1 MGIPHL
7 LNHLSPYG
15 VLGPLD
21 SDRVVIDGPALAYH
35 IYHLCTRSTSGL
47 PSYDLIGRTALGWL
61 EKLTSHDISIAAIY
75 FDGFLPAS
83 KSEVRLERILK
94 VSSSL
99 KVYRSGFPNGCPA
112 RQIASTRISLPPL
125 FPTDAPI
132 RDQPL
137 IPPPPFLVAAVVDK
151 LCQTSKYATVVRL
164 VPGEA
169 DAYCAEDVFRN
180 GGTILT
186 SDSDLTIH
194 DLKLGAVTF
203 FRDLHI
209 ASTEEGD
216 QLMGPKFSPSD
227 IARRLQLPQDQGMR
241 RFGYELSKSSR
252 PKFAQVLENCKGDLL
267 DPDEFRRFCIP
278 YETLETTDWSDVPVL
293 GGIDNPTLDAR
304 LSEVVLQCVGYSGV
318 ATPPP
323 GESGAEGCMMCLPPL
338 LDCPARASA
347 WDSSA
352 SIRQLA
358 YSLTCL
364 LRPGAV
370 SHVREYR
377 RVYSGANQ
385 GKHVA
390 ILPRPWI
397 KDSVDSLL
405 RSLSQAKSNLKHETS
420 TWQAVALQLILAY
433 ALEEDK
439 QDACLGSIKQVFS
452 VAKDSNLVPW
462 DVVHLAAQVQAT
474 LYSLRILA
482 QVLDL
487 MYEIKA
493 EKPVQGSKQLR
504 ELLATLPPLADYP
517 SVSGTIALM
526 ASLKDSDVLAK
537 VATALNLPEEAL
549 LPSKESKSKSQKKKR
564 KKASETEP
572 RARPE
577 KKVSSNPFDIL
588 ETE

>member
-15 VLGPLD
+15 VLGPID
-21 SDRVVIDGPALAYH
+21 GDRVVIDGPALAYH

-47 PSYDLIGRTALGWL
+47 PSYGLLGRTALAWL
-61 EKLTSHDISIAAIY
+61 DKLTSHDISIAAIY
-75 FDGFLPAS
+75 FDGFLPTS

-99 KVYRSGFPNGCPA
+99 KSYRSGFPNGCPA

-125 FPTDAPI
+125 FPTDAPK

-137 IPPPPFLVAAVVDK
+137 IPPPPFLVAAIVDK
-151 LCQTSKYATVVRL
+151 LCQTTKYATLVRL

-169 DAYCAEDVFRN
+169 DAYCAEDVLRN

-194 DLKLGAVTF
+194 DLKTGAVAF
-203 FRDLHI
+203 FRDLHV
-209 ASTEEGD
+209 ASASERDSLVGS
-216 QLMGPKFSPSD
+216 KFSPSD
-227 IARRLQLPQDQGMR
+227 IAKRLQLPEEQGMR
-241 RFGYELSKSSR
+241 RFGYELAKSSR
-252 PKFAQVLENCKGDLL
+252 PKFAQVLENCKGDVS
-267 DPDEFRRFCIP
+267 DPDEFRNFCVP
-278 YETLETTDWSDVPVL
+278 YQTLETTDWSDVPVL
-293 GGIDNPTLDAR
+293 SGIDNPTLDAR

-318 ATPPP
+318 AKPPP
-323 GESGAEGCMMCLPPL
+323 GDSGAEGCMMCLPPL

-377 RVYSGANQ
+377 RIYSGANQ

-390 ILPRPWI
+390 MLPRPWI
-397 KDSVDSLL
+397 KDSMDSLL
-405 RSLSQAKSNLKHETS
+405 ATLSQAKRDLKHEVS
-420 TWQAVALQLILAY
+420 AWQAVAVQLVLAY
-433 ALEEDK
+433 AQEEDK
-439 QDACLGSIKQVFS
+439 QEACLNSIKQVLS

-462 DVVHLAAQVQAT
+462 DVVHLSAQIQAT

-504 ELLATLPPLADYP
+504 ELLATLPPLTEYP
-517 SVSGTIALM
+517 SVNGTIVLL
-526 ASLKDSDVLAK
+526 ASMKANNALAK
-537 VATALNLPEEAL
+537 ITAALNLPEEAL
-549 LPSKESKSKSQKKKR
+549 LPSKESKGQKKKR
-564 KKASETEP
+564 KKTIETEP
-572 RARPE
+572 GTRPQ
-577 KKVSSNPFDIL
+577 KKMSSNPFDIL
-588 ETE
+588 GIE

>member
-15 VLGPLD
+15 VLGPID
-21 SDRVVIDGPALAYH
+21 GDRVVIDGPALAYH
-35 IYHLCTRSTSGL
+35 IYHLCTRSTSGV
-47 PSYDLIGRTALGWL
+47 PSYDLLGRTALVWL
-61 EKLTSHDISIAAIY
+61 DKLTDHDISIAAIY

-83 KSEVRLERILK
+83 KSEVRLQRIFK

-112 RQIASTRISLPPL
+112 RQVASTRISLPPL
-125 FPTDAPI
+125 FPTDAPK

-151 LCQTSKYATVVRL
+151 LCQTTKYATLVRL

-169 DAYCAEDVFRN
+169 DAYCAEDVLRK

-194 DLKLGAVTF
+194 DLKTGVVAF
-203 FRDLHI
+203 FKDLHI
-209 ASTEEGD
+209 ASSDGSIS
-216 QLMGPKFSPSD
+216 LVGPKFSPSD
-227 IARRLQLPQDQGMR
+227 IAKRLQLPEDQGMR

-252 PKFAQVLENCKGDLL
+252 PKFAQVLENCKGHVS
-267 DPDEFRRFCIP
+267 DPDEFRIFCIP
-278 YETLETTDWSDVPVL
+278 YDALETTDWSQVPVL
-293 GGIDNPTLDAR
+293 SGIDIPTLDAR

-318 ATPPP
+318 AKPPP
-323 GESGAEGCMMCLPPL
+323 GDSGAEGCMMCLPPL

-377 RVYSGANQ
+377 RIYSGTNQ

-390 ILPRPWI
+390 VLPRPWI
-397 KDSVDSLL
+397 KDMLDTLL
-405 RSLSQAKSNLKHETS
+405 KILSQAKNNLRQEVS
-420 TWQAVALQLILAY
+420 TWQAIAIQMIIAY
-433 ALEEDK
+433 AQEEDK
-439 QDACLGSIKQVFS
+439 QEACLNSIKQVLS

-462 DVVHLAAQVQAT
+462 DVVHLSAQIQAT
-474 LYSLRILA
+474 LYSLRLLA

-504 ELLATLPPLADYP
+504 ELLGTLPPLTEYP
-517 SVSGTIALM
+517 SVNGTIDLLASMKDNNAL
-526 ASLKDSDVLAK
+526 ARITETLA
-537 VATALNLPEEAL
+537 LPEEAL
-549 LPSKESKSKSQKKKR
+549 LPAKESKSQKKKR
-564 KKASETEP
+564 KKMAETEYG
-572 RARPE
+572 ARPE

-588 ETE
+588 GTE

>member
-7 LNHLSPYG
+7 LKHLSPYG
-15 VLGPLD
+15 VLGPID
-21 SDRVVIDGPALAYH
+21 GDRVVIDGPAFAYH

-47 PSYDLIGRTALGWL
+47 PSYDLLGRTALAWL
-61 EKLTSHDISIAAIY
+61 DQLTDHDISIAAIY

-125 FPTDAPI
+125 FPTEAPKK
-132 RDQPL
+132 DQPL
-137 IPPPPFLVAAVVDK
+137 IPPPPFLVAAVADK
-151 LCQTSKYATVVRL
+151 LCQTTKYATLVRL

-169 DAYCAEDVFRN
+169 DAYCAEDVLRK

-186 SDSDLTIH
+186 SDSDLAIH
-194 DLKLGAVTF
+194 DLKTGAVAF

-209 ASTEEGD
+209 VSSDERVRLVGS
-216 QLMGPKFSPSD
+216 KFSPSD
-227 IARRLQLPQDQGMR
+227 IAKRLQLPEDQGMR

-252 PKFAQVLENCKGDLL
+252 PKFSQVLENCKGEVS
-267 DPDEFRRFCIP
+267 DPEEFRSFCIP
-278 YETLETTDWSDVPVL
+278 YDALQTTDWSQVPVL
-293 GGIDNPTLDAR
+293 SGIDNPTLDAR
-304 LSEVVLQCVGYSGV
+304 LSEVVLQCVGYLGV
-318 ATPPP
+318 AKPPP
-323 GESGAEGCMMCLPPL
+323 RDAGAEGCMMCLPPL

-377 RVYSGANQ
+377 RVYSGSNQ

-397 KDSVDSLL
+397 KDVMDTLL
-405 RSLSQAKSNLKHETS
+405 RTLSQAKSSLKHEGS
-420 TWQAVALQLILAY
+420 TWPAMAIQMVLAY
-433 ALEEDK
+433 AQEEDK
-439 QDACLGSIKQVFS
+439 EEACLKSIRQVLS

-462 DVVHLAAQVQAT
+462 DVVHLSAQVQAT
-474 LYSLRILA
+474 LYSLRLLA

-487 MYEIKA
+487 LYVTKP
-493 EKPVQGSKQLR
+493 EKPVQVSKQLR
-504 ELLATLPPLADYP
+504 NLLATLPPLAEYP
-517 SVSGTIALM
+517 SVNGTIDLLASMKDNNAL
-526 ASLKDSDVLAK
+526 ASIIE
-537 VATALNLPEEAL
+537 ALGLPEEAL
-549 LPSKESKSKSQKKKR
+549 LPAKENKSQKRKR
-564 KKASETEP
+564 KKTATEP
-572 RARPE
+572 GTRPE
-577 KKVSSNPFDIL
+577 KKTSSNPFDIL
-588 ETE
+588 GTE

>member
-15 VLGPLD
+15 VLGPID
-21 SDRVVIDGPALAYH
+21 GDRVVIDGPALAYH
-35 IYHLCTRSTSGL
+35 IYHLCTRSTSGV
-47 PSYDLIGRTALGWL
+47 PSYDLLGRTALAWL
-61 EKLTSHDISIAAIY
+61 DKLTDHDISIAAIY

-99 KVYRSGFPNGCPA
+99 KIYRFGFPNGCPA
-112 RQIASTRISLPPL
+112 RQVASTRVSLPPL
-125 FPTDAPI
+125 FPTDAPK
-132 RDQPL
+132 RDQPP

-151 LCQTSKYATVVRL
+151 LHQTTNYATLVRL

-169 DAYCAEDVFRN
+169 DAYCAEDVLRN

-194 DLKLGAVTF
+194 DLKTGAVAF
-203 FRDLHI
+203 FRDLHVT
-209 ASTEEGD
+209 SSDERVS
-216 QLMGPKFSPSD
+216 LVGPKFSPSD
-227 IARRLQLPQDQGMR
+227 IAKRLQLPEDQGMR

-252 PKFAQVLENCKGDLL
+252 PKFAQVLENCKGDVS
-267 DPDEFRRFCIP
+267 DPDEFRSFCIP
-278 YETLETTDWSDVPVL
+278 YDALETTDWSQVPVL

-318 ATPPP
+318 AKPPL
-323 GESGAEGCMMCLPPL
+323 GDSGAEGCMMCLPPL

-397 KDSVDSLL
+397 KDAVDTLL
-405 RSLSQAKSNLKHETS
+405 NTLSQAKNSLEHERS
-420 TWQAVALQLILAY
+420 TWQAVAVQMIIADSQ
-433 ALEEDK
+433 EEDK
-439 QDACLGSIKQVFS
+439 QDACLNSIKQVLS

-462 DVVHLAAQVQAT
+462 DVVHLSAQVQAT
-474 LYSLRILA
+474 LYSLRLLA

-487 MYEIKA
+487 MYVTKA

-504 ELLATLPPLADYP
+504 NLLATLPTLTEYP
-517 SVSGTIALM
+517 SVNGTIDLLAGMKDHNLLARIAEALG
-526 ASLKDSDVLAK
+526 
-537 VATALNLPEEAL
+537 LPEEAL
-549 LPSKESKSKSQKKKR
+549 LPARENKSKKKKR
-564 KKASETEP
+564 KKTAKTETGV
-572 RARPE
+572 RPE
-577 KKVSSNPFDIL
+577 KKISLNPFDIL
-588 ETE
+588 RAE

>member
-15 VLGPLD
+15 VSGPID
-21 SDRVVIDGPALAYH
+21 GDRVVIDGPALAYH
-35 IYHLCTRSTSGL
+35 IYHLCTRSSSGL
-47 PSYDLIGRTALGWL
+47 PSYDLLGKTALAWL
-61 EKLTSHDISIAAIY
+61 DKLTDHDISIAAVY

-125 FPTDAPI
+125 FPTDAPK

-151 LCQTSKYATVVRL
+151 LCQTTKYATLVRL

-169 DAYCAEDVFRN
+169 DAYCAEDVLRK

-194 DLKLGAVTF
+194 DLNTGAVAF
-203 FRDLHI
+203 FRDLHV
-209 ASTEEGD
+209 ASSHEMD
-216 QLMGPKFSPSD
+216 SLVGPKFSPSD
-227 IARRLQLPQDQGMR
+227 IAKRLQLPEDQGMR
-241 RFGYELSKSSR
+241 RFGFELSKASR
-252 PKFAQVLENCKGDLL
+252 PKFAQVLKNCKGDVS
-267 DPDEFRRFCIP
+267 DPDEFRSFCIP
-278 YETLETTDWSDVPVL
+278 YDALETTDWSEVPVL
-293 GGIDNPTLDAR
+293 SGIDNPTLDAR

-318 ATPPP
+318 SKPPP
-323 GESGAEGCMMCLPPL
+323 GDSGAKGCMMCLPPL

-364 LRPGAV
+364 LRPGTV

-377 RVYSGANQ
+377 RIYSGANQ

-390 ILPRPWI
+390 VLPRPWI
-397 KDSVDSLL
+397 KDVVDTLL
-405 RSLSQAKSNLKHETS
+405 KTLSQAKNNLKQEGS
-420 TWQAVALQLILAY
+420 TWQATAVQMILAY
-433 ALEEDK
+433 AQEEDK
-439 QDACLGSIKQVFS
+439 QEACLKSIKQVLS

-474 LYSLRILA
+474 LYSLRLLA

-487 MYEIKA
+487 MYVTKA

-504 ELLATLPPLADYP
+504 NLLATLPPLTEYP
-517 SVSGTIALM
+517 SVNGTIDLLASMKGNNAL
-526 ASLKDSDVLAK
+526 ARIAE
-537 VATALNLPEEAL
+537 ALGLPEEAL
-549 LPSKESKSKSQKKKR
+549 LPAKENKSHKKKR
-564 KKASETEP
+564 KKTAETEP
-572 RARPE
+572 GTRPE

-588 ETE
+588 GTE

>member
-7 LNHLSPYG
+7 LKHLSPYG
-15 VLGPLD
+15 VLGPID
-21 SDRVVIDGPALAYH
+21 GDRVVIDGPALAYH
-35 IYHLCTRSTSGL
+35 IYHLCTRSTSGV
-47 PSYDLIGRTALGWL
+47 PSYDLLGRTALAWL
-61 EKLTSHDISIAAIY
+61 DKLTDHDISIDAIY

-112 RQIASTRISLPPL
+112 RQIASTRVSLPPL
-125 FPTDAPI
+125 FPTDAPK
-132 RDQPL
+132 RDQPP

-151 LCQTSKYATVVRL
+151 LYQTTKYGTLVRL

-169 DAYCAEDVFRN
+169 DAYCAEDVLRN

-194 DLKLGAVTF
+194 DLKTGAVAF
-203 FRDLHI
+203 FRDLQVT
-209 ASTEEGD
+209 ASDERVS
-216 QLMGPKFSPSD
+216 LVGPKFSPSD
-227 IARRLQLPQDQGMR
+227 IAKRLQLPEEQGMR

-252 PKFAQVLENCKGDLL
+252 PKFAQVLENCKGDVS
-267 DPDEFRRFCIP
+267 DPDEFRSFCIP
-278 YETLETTDWSDVPVL
+278 YDALETTDWSQVPVL
-293 GGIDNPTLDAR
+293 SGIDNPTLDAR

-318 ATPPP
+318 AKPPP
-323 GESGAEGCMMCLPPL
+323 GDSGAEGCMMCLPPL

-397 KDSVDSLL
+397 KDAVDTLL
-405 RSLSQAKSNLKHETS
+405 NTLSQAKNNLEHERS
-420 TWQAVALQLILAY
+420 TWPAVAVQMIIAY
-433 ALEEDK
+433 SQEEDK
-439 QDACLGSIKQVFS
+439 QDACLNSIKQVLS

-462 DVVHLAAQVQAT
+462 DVVHLSAQVQAT
-474 LYSLRILA
+474 LYSLRLLA

-487 MYEIKA
+487 MYVTKT

-504 ELLATLPPLADYP
+504 NLLATLPTLTEYP
-517 SVSGTIALM
+517 SVNGTIDLLASMKSHNTLARIAEALG
-526 ASLKDSDVLAK
+526 
-537 VATALNLPEEAL
+537 LPEEAL
-549 LPSKESKSKSQKKKR
+549 LPARENKSRKKKR
-564 KKASETEP
+564 KKMAQTETEV
-572 RARPE
+572 RPE
-577 KKVSSNPFDIL
+577 KKPSLNPFDIL
-588 ETE
+588 GAE

>member
-47 PSYDLIGRTALGWL
+47 PS
-61 EKLTSHDISIAAIY
+61 AAIY

-99 KVYRSGFPNGCPA
+99 KVYRSGFTNGCPA
-112 RQIASTRISLPPL
+112 RHIASTRISLPPL

-151 LCQTSKYATVVRL
+151 FCQTSKYATVVRL

-216 QLMGPKFSPSD
+216 RLMGPKFSPSD

-267 DPDEFRRFCIP
+267 DPDEFRSFCIP
-278 YETLETTDWSDVPVL
+278 YETLETTHWSDVPVL

-323 GESGAEGCMMCLPPL
+323 GESSAEGCMMCLPPL

-420 TWQAVALQLILAY
+420 TWQAVALQLILAF

-439 QDACLGSIKQVFS
+439 QDACLDSIKQVFS

-504 ELLATLPPLADYP
+504 ELLATLPSLADYP

-526 ASLKDSDVLAK
+526 ASLKANDVLAK
-537 VATALNLPEEAL
+537 VATALDLPEEAL
-549 LPSKESKSKSQKKKR
+549 LPSKESKSKSQKKKKR
-564 KKASETEP
+564 KKTSESEP

-577 KKVSSNPFDIL
+577 KRVSSNPFDIL

>member
-47 PSYDLIGRTALGWL
+47 PS
-61 EKLTSHDISIAAIY
+61 AAIY

-112 RQIASTRISLPPL
+112 RQIASTRITLPPL

-216 QLMGPKFSPSD
+216 RLMGPKFSPSD

-241 RFGYELSKSSR
+241 RFGYELSKSTR

-267 DPDEFRRFCIP
+267 DPDEFRSFCIP

-293 GGIDNPTLDAR
+293 GGIGNPTLDAR

-318 ATPPP
+318 ATPPL

-405 RSLSQAKSNLKHETS
+405 RSLSQAKSNLKHETF
-420 TWQAVALQLILAY
+420 TWQAVALQMILAY

-474 LYSLRILA
+474 LYSLRILD

-526 ASLKDSDVLAK
+526 ASLKANDVLAK
-537 VATALNLPEEAL
+537 VATALDLPEEAL

-564 KKASETEP
+564 KKTSETEP

>member
-1 MGIPHL
+1 ML
-7 LNHLSPYG
+7 LS
-15 VLGPLD
+15 
-21 SDRVVIDGPALAYH
+21 
-35 IYHLCTRSTSGL
+35 
-47 PSYDLIGRTALGWL
+47 
-61 EKLTSHDISIAAIY
+61 AAIY

-304 LSEVVLQCVGYSGV
+304 LSEVVLQC
-318 ATPPP
+318 
-323 GESGAEGCMMCLPPL
+323 
-338 LDCPARASA
+338 
-347 WDSSA
+347 
-352 SIRQLA
+352 
-358 YSLTCL
+358 
-364 LRPGAV
+364 
-370 SHVREYR
+370 
-377 RVYSGANQ
+377 
-385 GKHVA
+385 
-390 ILPRPWI
+390 
-397 KDSVDSLL
+397 
-405 RSLSQAKSNLKHETS
+405 
-420 TWQAVALQLILAY
+420 LILAY

-462 DVVHLAAQVQAT
+462 DVVHLTAQVQAT

-537 VATALNLPEEAL
+537 VATALDLPEEAL

>member
-15 VLGPLD
+15 VMGPLD

-47 PSYDLIGRTALGWL
+47 PSYDLLGRTTLGWL
-61 EKLTSHDISIAAIY
+61 EKLTCHDISIAAIY

-94 VSSSL
+94 VTSSL

-125 FPTDAPI
+125 FPTDAPM

-151 LCQTSKYATVVRL
+151 LCQTRKYATVVRL

-186 SDSDLTIH
+186 SDSDLTVH
-194 DLKLGAVTF
+194 DLKSGAVTF

-216 QLMGPKFSPSD
+216 RLMGPKFSPSD

-267 DPDEFRRFCIP
+267 DPDEFRSFCIP

-318 ATPPP
+318 AKPPP

-405 RSLSQAKSNLKHETS
+405 RSLSQAKNNLKHETS

-439 QDACLGSIKQVFS
+439 QDACLVSIKQVFS

-504 ELLATLPPLADYP
+504 ELLATLPPLAEYP
-517 SVSGTIALM
+517 SVSGTIALL
-526 ASLKDSDVLAK
+526 ASLKANDVLAK
-537 VATALNLPEEAL
+537 VATSLGLPEEAL
-549 LPSKESKSKSQKKKR
+549 LPSKESKSQKKKR
-564 KKASETEP
+564 KKFAETEP
-572 RARPE
+572 RSRPE